1 MSAYAFANIAASI
14 AGPGGVLN
22 LGAGSGSAE
31 EGITIE
37 PTEDKNKM
45 DIGADGAGQHT
56 LIANESATVTM
67 RFLKTS
73 PTNNGLMTMYNLQ
86 TSSSK
91 LWGINNIT
99 VRDTARNDFHELQQC
114 AFKKKP
120 AIVYGKEGPMM
131 EWAFDAIVATSI
143 LGLGTN

>member
-1 MSAYAFANIAASI
+1 MSAYSFQNIAGSI
-14 AGPGGVLN
+14 VGPGGILN
-22 LGAGSGSAE
+22 IAQGAGSAE

-45 DIGADGAGQHT
+45 DIGADGLGQHT
-56 LIANESATVTM
+56 LIANESAVVTL
-67 RFLKTS
+67 RYLKTS
-73 PTNNGLMTMYNLQ
+73 PINAALMIMYNLQ

-120 AIVYGKEGPMM
+120 TVVYAKEGPML
-131 EWAFDAIVATSI
+131 EWAFDCIVATSV
-143 LGLGTN
+143 LGTG